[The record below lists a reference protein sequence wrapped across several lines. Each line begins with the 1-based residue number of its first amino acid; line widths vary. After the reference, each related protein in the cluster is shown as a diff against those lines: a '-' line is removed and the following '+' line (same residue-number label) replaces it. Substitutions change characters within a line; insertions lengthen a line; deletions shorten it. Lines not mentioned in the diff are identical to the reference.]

1 MGGQRQR
8 LHPLVDVDG
17 LEELDK
23 HQVTILGG
31 RVIARVADDLGREPP
46 LLGDARIL
54 GAPAP
59 QPHVDEARA
68 KGWMNPSRQTHHGW
82 RGCGGPKDPHKTGA
96 GAELRSQKMVTKVE
110 EAKAEKGRD
119 KVIQSHKKG
128 RVKVI

>member
-23 HQVTILGG
+23 HQVAVLGG
-31 RVIARVADDLGREPP
+31 RVIARVADDLGRETP
-46 LLGDARIL
+46 LLRDTRIL

-59 QPHVDEARA
+59 QPHVDVAGA
-68 KGWMNPSRQTHHGW
+68 KGWMNPSRQTHHG
-82 RGCGGPKDPHKTGA
+82 RRALRTPAKQGQGQSLGSKKVVVR
-96 GAELRSQKMVTKVE
+96 AE
-110 EAKAEKGRD
+110 AEKGRD
-119 KVIQSHKKG
+119 KVIESHKKG